1 MEELRNPI
9 LVGIW
14 LATIAVLMISNIATP
29 SWTSLRPRRGIR
41 LEVLAFVGLLF
52 AALLVE
58 PWWTLSAICAGYLL
72 LLPYS
77 LLRYARFKRRG

>member
-1 MEELRNPI
+1 
-9 LVGIW
+9 
-14 LATIAVLMISNIATP
+14 
-29 SWTSLRPRRGIR
+29 
-41 LEVLAFVGLLF
+41 VLAFVGLLF